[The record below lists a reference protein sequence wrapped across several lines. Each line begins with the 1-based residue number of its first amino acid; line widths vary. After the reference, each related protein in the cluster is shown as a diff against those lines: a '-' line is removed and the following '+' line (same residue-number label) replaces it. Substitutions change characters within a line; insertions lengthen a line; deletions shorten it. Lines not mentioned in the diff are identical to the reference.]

1 MSQTAIDFGA
11 GSVER
16 GEHPFDVELIRRD
29 FPILR
34 ERIRG
39 KPLVYFDNAA
49 TTHKPRSVLAA
60 VSDFYSTENSNI
72 HRGVHYLSQ
81 LATFSYERARG
92 RIRIFL
98 NAADTSELVFVRGT
112 TEAINLVAQSY
123 GRANVDAGDEI
134 IVSQMEHH
142 SNIVP
147 WQILCEEKNARLRV
161 IPVNDAGELDMDAYE
176 ALLNDKTRM
185 VAIAHASNVLGTINP
200 IAEIVESAHA
210 RDIPVL
216 VDGAQAV
223 SHMPVDV
230 QELDCDFYAFSAHKL
245 FGPTGIGVLY
255 GKKDF
260 LETMPPYEGG
270 GSMIQSVS
278 FDGTSYAPP
287 PTRFEAGTPN
297 IAGAIGMEAAIEY
310 FTSVGA
316 NRVHRYERKL
326 LDYAMERLS
335 AIDGLRMIGNTP
347 HRVGVISFV
356 METAHPHDIGTIL
369 DTEGVAIRT
378 GHHCTQP
385 LMKRFGVAAT
395 ARVSLAFYNTRD
407 EVDELIRAMGKV
419 TEVFGK

>member
-11 GSVER
+11 VSVER

-147 WQILCEEKNARLRV
+147 WQILCEEKNAHLRV

-297 IAGAIGMEAAIEY
+297 IAGAIGLEAAIEY
-310 FTSVGA
+310 FASIGA
-316 NRVHRYERKL
+316 NRVHSYELEL

-335 AIDGLRMIGNTP
+335 AIDGLRMIGNPP

-407 EVDELIRAMGKV
+407 EVDELISAMGKV